1 MFSFAFEFCV
11 AGPPFARGGA
21 QRRPGQKGTLFFL
34 GGGRAGTKGA
44 FFQKA
49 AFAPPGPRRVRY
61 QSLVMSTRSSSAV
74 SMSSSRQLTKAS
86 AVSMEVKQGMERSTA
101 LRRILTLSSEGMRPL
116 VSVEMT

>member
-1 MFSFAFEFCV
+1 M
-11 AGPPFARGGA
+11 
-21 QRRPGQKGTLFFL
+21 
-34 GGGRAGTKGA
+34 GGRAGTEGA
-44 FFQKA
+44 FFQQA
-49 AFAPPGPRRVRY
+49 AFAPPGPRRVRD